1 MLGVS
6 ERVVTGP
13 GADGF
18 LLLRPPGGPTRLL
31 GVCAAVPDL
40 RPDGR
45 PSDPVD
51 RHACRVAFGGA
62 ERVFPVGT
70 AACAVPGMLAGLDL
84 ASLRSAGSNGL
95 RSAILSVVV
104 GRAHSRADLATA
116 VARSRVHHDGGGVD
130 VAGGVSDAAM
140 AALHDGGCD
149 LHLWTEAH
157 LCGGGVSAVEIAER
171 GPEAG
176 SDSRR
181 GGWAFGMGEHGE
193 VFKL

>member
-6 ERVVTGP
+6 ERVVTGL
-13 GADGF
+13 GGDGF

-140 AALHDGGCD
+140 AALHDGGGD
-149 LHLWTEAH
+149 LHLWTEVH
-157 LCGGGVSAVEIAER
+157 LRVGGASAVEVAER

-176 SDSRR
+176 GDSRR
-181 GGWAFGMGEHGE
+181 GGGAFGMGEHGE
-193 VFKL
+193 VFEL

>member
-6 ERVVTGP
+6 ERVVTGL
-13 GADGF
+13 GGDGF

-45 PSDPVD
+45 PSNPVD

-140 AALHDGGCD
+140 AALHDGGGD
-149 LHLWTEAH
+149 LHLWTEVH
-157 LCGGGVSAVEIAER
+157 LRVGGASAVEVAER

-176 SDSRR
+176 GDSRR
-181 GGWAFGMGEHGE
+181 GGGAFGMGEHGE
-193 VFKL
+193 VFEL